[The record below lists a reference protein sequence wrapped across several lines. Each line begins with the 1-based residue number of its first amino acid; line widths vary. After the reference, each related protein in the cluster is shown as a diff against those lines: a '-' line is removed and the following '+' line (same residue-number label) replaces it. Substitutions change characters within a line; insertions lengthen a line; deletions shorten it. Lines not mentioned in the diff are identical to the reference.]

1 MILTHYKGINLLI
14 KLLDD
19 LFNFVCLYIVERN
32 TLLNTLFLCYIKG
45 VVSLKISFF
54 SSSYKLYAIDLV
66 VVKPM
71 TMRLF
76 QKPTVVNRK

>member
-1 MILTHYKGINLLI
+1 
-14 KLLDD
+14 
-19 LFNFVCLYIVERN
+19 LY
-32 TLLNTLFLCYIKG
+32 YIKG

-71 TMRLF
+71 I
-76 QKPTVVNRK
+76 